1 MSRSL
6 PRPRRSNGWV
16 PLLLSAGLVLLAL
29 FLDRL
34 EPVFQALFPTL
45 ERAMYRQESFVNL
58 LLAHLRLVL
67 ISSGA
72 ALVVALAAGIWVTR
86 TAGWEYRSLVES
98 LVFMGQTFPPVAVLA
113 LAVPLIGFGEEPAY
127 VALALY
133 GLLPMLQ
140 GVIAGLASTPKPT
153 LDAARGLGLS
163 AWQIFWSVELPLAT
177 PIVLAGIRT
186 SVTINIGTA
195 AIAATV
201 GAQNLGSPIIIG
213 LSGFNTAYVVQGAL
227 LTGWLAVTVD
237 ALFEQLSRRAQ
248 RWKDHRSA

>member
-1 MSRSL
+1 MSRARAL
-6 PRPRRSNGWV
+6 EGWRAWWV
-16 PLLLSAGLVLLAL
+16 ALALVVGLLLLAS

-34 EPVFQALFPTL
+34 EPVFQAVFPAQ
-45 ERAMYRQESFVNL
+45 ERAMYRQETFPSL

-67 ISSGA
+67 MSSGS
-72 ALVVALAAGIWVTR
+72 ALLVALAAGIWVTR
-86 TAGWEYRSLVES
+86 DAGREYRSLVES
-98 LVFMGQTFPPVAVLA
+98 LVAMGQTFPPVAVLA
-113 LAVPLIGFGEEPAY
+113 LAVPLIGFGEQPAY

-140 GVIAGLASTPKPT
+140 GVITGLESTPESAR
-153 LDAARGLGLS
+153 DAARGLGLS
-163 AWQIFWSVELPLAT
+163 GWQTFWSVELPLAA

-213 LSGFNTAYVVQGAL
+213 LSGFNTAYVLQGAL
-227 LTGWLAVTVD
+227 LTGWLAITVD
-237 ALFEQLSRRAQ
+237 ALFEQLSRETQ
-248 RWKDHRSA
+248 RWKGRRRT